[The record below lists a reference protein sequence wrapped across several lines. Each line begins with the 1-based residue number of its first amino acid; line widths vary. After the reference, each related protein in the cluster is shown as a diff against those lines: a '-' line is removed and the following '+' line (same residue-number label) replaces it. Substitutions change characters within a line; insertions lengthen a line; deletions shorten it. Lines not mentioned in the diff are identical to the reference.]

1 MRHYMHLSDSELNKI
16 FYKKPEAFDN
26 TTKKN
31 QLRYALGATLY
42 LPATKYIAPYLLEK
56 RYSHLTSFVMCFE
69 NLIEERNI
77 NIAEKTLLN
86 TLRTLKMAENENRIN
101 KDELPLF
108 FIHVRDP
115 LQFERLSEIL
125 IKEKDIISYISGFF
139 LPKFNSNNADA
150 YLSTVKK
157 IRLISEY
164 IYALPIIESKE
175 IISLASRI
183 SELITLEKTIFEYRD
198 MILGIRIGGS
208 YINSVLGVNSLEAM
222 SIYDVGI
229 TASIIYDIINSFINL
244 SYEDIAIYSSSW
256 DKKITSFQTVSKSS
270 NAFDQNK
277 VIYNHAFTHDPS
289 LDGFIREILL
299 DKLNGCVGKTVVYPN
314 QISIVNALYS
324 VERKDYELALSI
336 NSSNEPSLNYGEQIN
351 NKIWSNKILSLSK
364 IYGVLNENYSAVD
377 LF

>member
-115 LQFERLSEIL
+115 LQFERLYEIL

>member
-108 FIHVRDP
+108 FIHVRDS
-115 LQFERLSEIL
+115 LQFERLYEIL

-336 NSSNEPSLNYGEQIN
+336 NSSNESSLNYGEQIN

>member
-1 MRHYMHLSDSELNKI
+1 MHLSDSELNKI

-86 TLRTLKMAENENRIN
+86 TLRTLKMSENENRIN

-115 LQFERLSEIL
+115 LQFERLYEIL
-125 IKEKDIISYISGFF
+125 IKDKDIISYISGFF

>member
-115 LQFERLSEIL
+115 LQFERLYEIL

-229 TASIIYDIINSFINL
+229 TASIIYDIINNFINL

>member
-115 LQFERLSEIL
+115 LQFERLYEIL

-351 NKIWSNKILSLSK
+351 NKIWSNKIISLSK

>member
-1 MRHYMHLSDSELNKI
+1 MHLSDSELNKI

-115 LQFERLSEIL
+115 LQFERLYEIL

-139 LPKFNSNNADA
+139 LPKFNSNNSDA

-183 SELITLEKTIFEYRD
+183 SELITLEKTK
-198 MILGIRIGGS
+198 
-208 YINSVLGVNSLEAM
+208 INH
-222 SIYDVGI
+222 
-229 TASIIYDIINSFINL
+229 T
-244 SYEDIAIYSSSW
+244 
-256 DKKITSFQTVSKSS
+256 
-270 NAFDQNK
+270 
-277 VIYNHAFTHDPS
+277 
-289 LDGFIREILL
+289 
-299 DKLNGCVGKTVVYPN
+299 
-314 QISIVNALYS
+314 
-324 VERKDYELALSI
+324 
-336 NSSNEPSLNYGEQIN
+336 
-351 NKIWSNKILSLSK
+351 
-364 IYGVLNENYSAVD
+364 
-377 LF
+377 

>member
-115 LQFERLSEIL
+115 LQFERLYEIL

-183 SELITLEKTIFEYRD
+183 SELITLEKTIFEHRD

>member
-115 LQFERLSEIL
+115 LQFERLYEIL

-324 VERKDYELALSI
+324 VERKDYELALSL

>member
-115 LQFERLSEIL
+115 LQFERLYEIL

-175 IISLASRI
+175 TISLASRI

-277 VIYNHAFTHDPS
+277 VIYNQAFTHDPS

>member
-115 LQFERLSEIL
+115 LQFERLYEIL

-256 DKKITSFQTVSKSS
+256 DKKITSFQTVSKNS

-277 VIYNHAFTHDPS
+277 AIYNQAFTHDPS

>member
-1 MRHYMHLSDSELNKI
+1 MHLSDSELNKI

-115 LQFERLSEIL
+115 LQFERLYEIL

-150 YLSTVKK
+150 YLSTIKK

-277 VIYNHAFTHDPS
+277 VIYNHAFTHVPS

>member
-1 MRHYMHLSDSELNKI
+1 MHLSDSELNKI
-16 FYKKPEAFDN
+16 FYKKPEPFDN

-115 LQFERLSEIL
+115 LQFERLYEIL
-125 IKEKDIISYISGFF
+125 IKDKDIISYISGFF

>member
-1 MRHYMHLSDSELNKI
+1 MHLSDSELNKI

-86 TLRTLKMAENENRIN
+86 TLRTLKMSENENRIN

-115 LQFERLSEIL
+115 LQFERLYEIL

>member
-115 LQFERLSEIL
+115 LQFERLYEIL

-256 DKKITSFQTVSKSS
+256 DKKITSFQTVSKNS

>member
-115 LQFERLSEIL
+115 LQFERLYEIL

-150 YLSTVKK
+150 YLSTIKK

-208 YINSVLGVNSLEAM
+208 YINSVLGVNSLEVM

>member
-115 LQFERLSEIL
+115 LQFERLYEIL

-164 IYALPIIESKE
+164 IYAVPIIESKE

>member
-1 MRHYMHLSDSELNKI
+1 MHLSDSELNKI
-16 FYKKPEAFDN
+16 FYKKPEAFYN

-56 RYSHLTSFVMCFE
+56 RYSHLTSFVMCFD

-115 LQFERLSEIL
+115 LQFERLYEIL

-150 YLSTVKK
+150 YLSIVKK

-175 IISLASRI
+175 IISLDSRL
-183 SELITLEKTIFEYRD
+183 SELITLEKLIFDYRD

>member
-115 LQFERLSEIL
+115 LQFERLYEIL
-125 IKEKDIISYISGFF
+125 IKDKDIISYISGFF

>member
-1 MRHYMHLSDSELNKI
+1 MHLSASELNKI
-16 FYKKPEAFDN
+16 FYKKPEAFYN

-115 LQFERLSEIL
+115 LQFERLYEIL

-150 YLSTVKK
+150 YLSIVKK

-175 IISLASRI
+175 IISLDSRL
-183 SELITLEKTIFEYRD
+183 SELITLEKLVFDYRD

-229 TASIIYDIINSFINL
+229 TASIISDLINSFINL

>member
-1 MRHYMHLSDSELNKI
+1 M
-16 FYKKPEAFDN
+16 
-26 TTKKN
+26 
-31 QLRYALGATLY
+31 
-42 LPATKYIAPYLLEK
+42 
-56 RYSHLTSFVMCFE
+56 
-69 NLIEERNI
+69 
-77 NIAEKTLLN
+77 
-86 TLRTLKMAENENRIN
+86 
-101 KDELPLF
+101 
-108 FIHVRDP
+108 
-115 LQFERLSEIL
+115 
-125 IKEKDIISYISGFF
+125 
-139 LPKFNSNNADA
+139 PKFNSNNADA

-277 VIYNHAFTHDPS
+277 VIYNHAFTHVPS

>member
-1 MRHYMHLSDSELNKI
+1 MHLSDSELNKI

-115 LQFERLSEIL
+115 LQFERLYEIL

-175 IISLASRI
+175 IISLASRV

>member
-1 MRHYMHLSDSELNKI
+1 MHLSDSELNKI

-86 TLRTLKMAENENRIN
+86 TLRTLKMAENENLIN

-115 LQFERLSEIL
+115 LQFERLYEIL

>member
-115 LQFERLSEIL
+115 LQFERLYEIL

-270 NAFDQNK
+270 NAFEQNK

>member
-1 MRHYMHLSDSELNKI
+1 MHLSDSELNKI

-115 LQFERLSEIL
+115 LQFERLYEIL
-125 IKEKDIISYISGFF
+125 IKDKDIISYISGFF

>member
-115 LQFERLSEIL
+115 LQFERLYELL

-150 YLSTVKK
+150 YLSTIKK

>member
-1 MRHYMHLSDSELNKI
+1 MHLSDSELNKI

-115 LQFERLSEIL
+115 LQFERLYEIL

-256 DKKITSFQTVSKSS
+256 DKKINSFQTVSKSS

>member
-101 KDELPLF
+101 KNELPLF

-115 LQFERLSEIL
+115 LQFERLYEIL

>member
-1 MRHYMHLSDSELNKI
+1 MHLSDSELNKI

-115 LQFERLSEIL
+115 LQFERLYEIL
-125 IKEKDIISYISGFF
+125 IKDKDIISYISGFF

-277 VIYNHAFTHDPS
+277 VIYNHAFTHVPS

>member
-115 LQFERLSEIL
+115 LQFERLYEIL
-125 IKEKDIISYISGFF
+125 IKEKDIISYISGIF

>member
-115 LQFERLSEIL
+115 LQFERLYEIL

-164 IYALPIIESKE
+164 TYALPIIESKE

>member
-1 MRHYMHLSDSELNKI
+1 MHLSDSELNKI

-115 LQFERLSEIL
+115 LQFERLYEIL

-183 SELITLEKTIFEYRD
+183 SELIILEKTIFEYRD

>member
-115 LQFERLSEIL
+115 LQFERLYEIL

-336 NSSNEPSLNYGEQIN
+336 NSSNEPSLTYGEQIN

>member
-1 MRHYMHLSDSELNKI
+1 MHLSDSELNKI

-115 LQFERLSEIL
+115 LQFERLYEIL

-150 YLSTVKK
+150 YLSTIKK

>member
-115 LQFERLSEIL
+115 LQFERLYEIL

-150 YLSTVKK
+150 YLSTIKK

>member
-1 MRHYMHLSDSELNKI
+1 MHLSDSELNKI

-115 LQFERLSEIL
+115 LQFERLYEIL

-175 IISLASRI
+175 IIFLASRI

>member
-16 FYKKPEAFDN
+16 FSKKPEAFDN

-115 LQFERLSEIL
+115 LQFERLYEIL

>member
-16 FYKKPEAFDN
+16 FYKKPEVFDN

-115 LQFERLSEIL
+115 LQFERLYEIL

-351 NKIWSNKILSLSK
+351 NKIWSNKIISLSK

>member
-115 LQFERLSEIL
+115 LQFERLYEIL
-125 IKEKDIISYISGFF
+125 IKDKDIISYISGFF

-277 VIYNHAFTHDPS
+277 VIYNHAFTHVPS

>member
-115 LQFERLSEIL
+115 LQFERLYEIL

-277 VIYNHAFTHDPS
+277 VIYNHAFTHDTS